1 MKEKNERHQ
10 LFVDLK
16 INKKTGPFSDHLRE
30 MIKTFEDD
38 GNTEVEVH
46 QVVKVDKGEFLII
59 LNVSSE
65 E

>member
-1 MKEKNERHQ
+1 
-10 LFVDLK
+10 
-16 INKKTGPFSDHLRE
+16 